1 MLWVD
6 FQNAVFPK
14 LLAYNIT
21 KEHGDVI
28 LIVEKNLEKN
38 LIRYQGC
45 CNKRCPALY
54 HCGRCS
60 G

>member
-21 KEHGDVI
+21 EEHGDII
-28 LIVEKNLEKN
+28 LIVEKEFGEEFDKIPGL
-38 LIRYQGC
+38 L
-45 CNKRCPALY
+45 
-54 HCGRCS
+54 
-60 G
+60 